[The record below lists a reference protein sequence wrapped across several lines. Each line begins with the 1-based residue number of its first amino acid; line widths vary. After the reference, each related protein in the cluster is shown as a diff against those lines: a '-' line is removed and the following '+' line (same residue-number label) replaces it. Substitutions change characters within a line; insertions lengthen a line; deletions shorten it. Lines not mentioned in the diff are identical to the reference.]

1 MTVKVAQAKINLA
14 HIIESKLGY
23 AMVKSSSVRIT
34 TDSDDSYSVQ
44 GQNQLPYSIKSD
56 TSLLTRAQNRQQ
68 LLLINQQQNIEAIM
82 AMALSFCP
90 DVTSNGQPDSD
101 WVERFIA
108 LCEGTS
114 NESMQKLWAKIL
126 AGETVSPGTFSIK
139 SLQTLKQMTQREAD
153 ALQKCTAICGYNE
166 KDNSH
171 LILLGFY
178 KKHSLFDLLR
188 KGNKVSFNLGKA
200 GISFPDVLTLM
211 DIGLIYR
218 KEIESAA
225 LKANQ
230 EISFTFLTQRVVL
243 KPKNNDL
250 VLSYYKFTQTGDELR
265 KLINTPVNK
274 AYKQLLSSALEEE
287 FEVAWHAIK

>member
-1 MTVKVAQAKINLA
+1 MTVKAAQAKINLA

-23 AMVKSSSVRIT
+23 AMLKSSSVRIT
-34 TDSDDSYSVQ
+34 PDSDDSYDAQ
-44 GQNQLPYSIKSD
+44 GQHQSPYEISSD
-56 TSLLTRAQNRQQ
+56 NTVLTRAQNRQQ
-68 LLLINQQQNIEAIM
+68 LRLVNQQQNIEAIM
-82 AMALSFCP
+82 AMAMSFCP

-108 LCEGTS
+108 LCEDTS

-153 ALQKCTAICGYNE
+153 ALQKCTAICGFNE
-166 KDNSH
+166 KDHSH

-178 KKHSLFDLLR
+178 KKPSIFDLLR
-188 KGNKVSFNLGKA
+188 KGNKVSLNLGKA

-218 KEIESAA
+218 KEIESGV
-225 LKANQ
+225 LKSEQ
-230 EISFTFLTQRVVL
+230 ELNLAFLNQRVTL
-243 KPKNNDL
+243 KSKNNDL

-265 KLINTPVNK
+265 KLINTPINK
-274 AYKQLLSSALEEE
+274 GYKQLLSTALEEE
-287 FEVAWHAIK
+287 FEVTWHTNK

>member
-1 MTVKVAQAKINLA
+1 MTVKAAQAKINLA

-23 AMVKSSSVRIT
+23 AMVKNSSSRISP
-34 TDSDDSYSVQ
+34 DSDVSYSAQ
-44 GQNQLPYSIKSD
+44 GQSQLPYKISSD
-56 TSLLTRAQNRQQ
+56 NTVLTRAQNRQQ
-68 LLLINQQQNIEAIM
+68 LLLVNQQKNIEAIM
-82 AMALSFCP
+82 AMAMSFCP

-108 LCEGTS
+108 LCEDTA
-114 NESMQKLWAKIL
+114 NESMQRLWAKIL

-153 ALQKCTAICGYNE
+153 ALQKCAAICGFNE
-166 KDNSH
+166 KDDSH

-178 KKHSLFDLLR
+178 KKPSIFDLLR
-188 KGNKVSFNLGKA
+188 KGNKVSLNLGKA
-200 GISFPDVLTLM
+200 GLSFPDVLTLM

-225 LKANQ
+225 LKSEQ
-230 EISFTFLTQRVVL
+230 ELNLIFLNQRVTL
-243 KPKNNDL
+243 KSKNNDL

-265 KLINTPVNK
+265 KLINIPINK
-274 AYKQLLSSALEEE
+274 GYKQLLSTALEEE
-287 FEVAWHAIK
+287 FEVTWHTNK

>member
-1 MTVKVAQAKINLA
+1 MTVKAAQAKINLA

-23 AMVKSSSVRIT
+23 AMVKNSSTRISS
-34 TDSDDSYSVQ
+34 DSDSSYSAQ
-44 GQNQLPYSIKSD
+44 GKSKLPYKINSD
-56 TSLLTRAQNRQQ
+56 NTVLTRAQNRQQ
-68 LLLINQQQNIEAIM
+68 LLLVNQQQNIEAIM

-90 DVTSNGQPDSD
+90 DVICNGQPDSD

-108 LCEGTS
+108 LCEDTS
-114 NESMQKLWAKIL
+114 SESMQKLWAKIL

-153 ALQKCTAICGYNE
+153 ALQKCTAICGFNE
-166 KDNSH
+166 KDDSH

-178 KKHSLFDLLR
+178 KKPSIFDLLR
-188 KGNKVSFNLGKA
+188 KGNKVSLNLGKA
-200 GISFPDVLTLM
+200 GLSFPDVLTLM

-225 LKANQ
+225 LKSEQ
-230 EISFTFLTQRVVL
+230 ELNLIFLNQRVTL
-243 KPKNNDL
+243 KSKNNDL

-265 KLINTPVNK
+265 KLINIPINK
-274 AYKQLLSSALEEE
+274 GYKQLLSTALEEE
-287 FEVAWHAIK
+287 FEVTWHTNK

>member
-34 TDSDDSYSVQ
+34 TDSDDSYSAQ
-44 GQNQLPYSIKSD
+44 GQNQLPYSINSD

-68 LLLINQQQNIEAIM
+68 LLLINQQQNIEEIM

-108 LCEGTS
+108 LCEDTS

-153 ALQKCTAICGYNE
+153 ALQKCTAICGFNE
-166 KDNSH
+166 KDDSH

-178 KKHSLFDLLR
+178 KKPSIFDLLR
-188 KGNKVSFNLGKA
+188 KGNKVSLNLGKA

-225 LKANQ
+225 LKNDQELNLAFLNQ
-230 EISFTFLTQRVVL
+230 KATL
-243 KPKNNDL
+243 KPKSNDL

-265 KLINTPVNK
+265 KLINTPINK
-274 AYKQLLSSALEEE
+274 AYIQLLNSALEEE
-287 FEVAWHAIK
+287 FEVKWHPKK

>member
-1 MTVKVAQAKINLA
+1 MTIQTAQAKINLA
-14 HIIESKLGY
+14 HIIEANLGY
-23 AMVKSSSVRIT
+23 PITKVSSARISHT
-34 TDSDDSYSVQ
+34 GDDSYGPQ
-44 GQNQLPYSIKSD
+44 GKNKQPYQINSD
-56 TSLLTRAQNRQQ
+56 NTTLVRAQNRQQ
-68 LLLINQQQNIEAIM
+68 LLLIKQQLNIETIM
-82 AMALSFCP
+82 AMAMDFCP
-90 DVTSNGQPDSD
+90 DVTCNGQPDSD

-108 LCEGTS
+108 LCEDTS

-178 KKHSLFDLLR
+178 KKPSLFDLLR

-225 LKANQ
+225 LKAGQ
-230 EISFTFLTQRVVL
+230 EMNLTFLTQRVAL

-274 AYKQLLSSALEEE
+274 TYKHLLNSALEEE

>member
-1 MTVKVAQAKINLA
+1 MTIQTAQAKINLA
-14 HIIESKLGY
+14 HIIEAKLGY
-23 AMVKSSSVRIT
+23 SMSKIRSTRLTAA
-34 TDSDDSYSVQ
+34 SDDSYGPQ
-44 GQNQLPYSIKSD
+44 GQSKLPYQVNSD
-56 TSLLTRAQNRQQ
+56 NSTLARAQHRQQ
-68 LLLINQQQNIEAIM
+68 LLLVKQQQNIEAIM
-82 AMALSFCP
+82 AMAMDFCP

-108 LCEGTS
+108 LCEDTS

-126 AGETVSPGTFSIK
+126 TGETVSPGTFSIK

-166 KDNSH
+166 KDHSH

-178 KKHSLFDLLR
+178 KKPSLFDLLR

-200 GISFPDVLTLM
+200 GLSFPDVLTLM

-225 LKANQ
+225 LKAGQ
-230 EISFTFLTQRVVL
+230 EINLTFLTQRVAL
-243 KPKNNDL
+243 KPKSNDL

-265 KLINTPVNK
+265 KLINTPINK

-287 FEVAWHAIK
+287 FEVTWHTIK

>member
-1 MTVKVAQAKINLA
+1 MTVKAAQAKINLA

-23 AMVKSSSVRIT
+23 AMVKNSSTRISS
-34 TDSDDSYSVQ
+34 DSDNSYSAQ
-44 GQNQLPYSIKSD
+44 GQSKLPYKINSD
-56 TSLLTRAQNRQQ
+56 NTVLTRAQNRQQ
-68 LLLINQQQNIEAIM
+68 LLLVNQQQNIEAIM

-90 DVTSNGQPDSD
+90 DVTCNGQPDSD

-108 LCEGTS
+108 LCEDTS
-114 NESMQKLWAKIL
+114 SESMQKLWAKIL

-153 ALQKCTAICGYNE
+153 ALQKCTAICGFNE
-166 KDNSH
+166 KDDSH

-178 KKHSLFDLLR
+178 KKPSIFDLLR
-188 KGNKVSFNLGKA
+188 KGNKVSLNLGKA
-200 GISFPDVLTLM
+200 GLSFPDVLTLM

-225 LKANQ
+225 LKSEQ
-230 EISFTFLTQRVVL
+230 ELNLIFLNQRVTL
-243 KPKNNDL
+243 KSKNNDL

-265 KLINTPVNK
+265 KLINIPINK
-274 AYKQLLSSALEEE
+274 GYKQLLSTALEEE
-287 FEVAWHAIK
+287 FEVTWHTNK

>member
-1 MTVKVAQAKINLA
+1 MTIQTAQAKINLA
-14 HIIESKLGY
+14 HIIETKLGY
-23 AMVKSSSVRIT
+23 SMSKTSSTRLTST
-34 TDSDDSYSVQ
+34 SDDSYGPQ
-44 GQNQLPYSIKSD
+44 GQSKLPYQVNSD
-56 TSLLTRAQNRQQ
+56 NSTLNRAQHRQQ
-68 LLLINQQQNIEAIM
+68 LLLIKQQHNIEAIM
-82 AMALSFCP
+82 AMAMDFCP
-90 DVTSNGQPDSD
+90 DVTSKGQPDSD

-108 LCEGTS
+108 LCEDTS

-178 KKHSLFDLLR
+178 KKPSLFDLLR

-225 LKANQ
+225 LKAGQ
-230 EISFTFLTQRVVL
+230 EMNLTFLTQRIAL

-274 AYKQLLSSALEEE
+274 AYKHLLNSALEEE

>member
-1 MTVKVAQAKINLA
+1 MTIQTAQAKINLA
-14 HIIESKLGY
+14 HIIETKLGY
-23 AMVKSSSVRIT
+23 SMSKTRSTRLTAA
-34 TDSDDSYSVQ
+34 SDDSYGPQ
-44 GQNQLPYSIKSD
+44 GQSKLPYQVNSD
-56 TSLLTRAQNRQQ
+56 NSTLARAQHRQQ
-68 LLLINQQQNIEAIM
+68 LLLVKQQQNIEAIM
-82 AMALSFCP
+82 AMAMDFCP

-108 LCEGTS
+108 LCEDTS

-126 AGETVSPGTFSIK
+126 TGETVSPGTFSIK

-166 KDNSH
+166 KDHSH

-178 KKHSLFDLLR
+178 KKPSLFDLLR

-200 GISFPDVLTLM
+200 GLSFPDVLTLM

-225 LKANQ
+225 LKAGQ
-230 EISFTFLTQRVVL
+230 EINLTFLTQRVAL
-243 KPKNNDL
+243 KPKSNDL

-265 KLINTPVNK
+265 KLINTPINK

-287 FEVAWHAIK
+287 FEVTWHAIK